1 MISFI
6 GTLEGITALCVLIFA
21 SLFGL
26 FSIIQGFKKGVDLLK
41 IAGFM
46 IVFIGLLWLGPSTD
60 FITIII
66 TGRNLD
72 NTYGLYGILSYMW
85 VAPAVILAIAIG
97 AELLVKERK
106 QIIICLFII
115 LAFIFEF
122 LLFFYTKESFIFV
135 EPEESGITLIDSQH
149 NTKFYTFYLI
159 IIFLGSVALFNGIGF
174 LMKARKTTGE
184 IKKKFNLL
192 SEGFLLFV
200 ICAAFDSL
208 ATPGIGLIFVRL
220 GVIGS
225 IILLYNGLK
234 T

>member
-6 GTLEGITALCVLIFA
+6 GTL

-26 FSIIQGFKKGVDLLK
+26 FSIIQGFKKGADLLK

-66 TGRNLD
+66 TGRNLN

-106 QIIICLFII
+106 QIIICLLIKSYIFCMVKIFPLI
-115 LAFIFEF
+115 LAKLRIMINYF
-122 LLFFYTKESFIFV
+122 
-135 EPEESGITLIDSQH
+135 
-149 NTKFYTFYLI
+149 
-159 IIFLGSVALFNGIGF
+159 
-174 LMKARKTTGE
+174 
-184 IKKKFNLL
+184 IKKY
-192 SEGFLLFV
+192 
-200 ICAAFDSL
+200 
-208 ATPGIGLIFVRL
+208 
-220 GVIGS
+220 S
-225 IILLYNGLK
+225 IQKI
-234 T
+234 